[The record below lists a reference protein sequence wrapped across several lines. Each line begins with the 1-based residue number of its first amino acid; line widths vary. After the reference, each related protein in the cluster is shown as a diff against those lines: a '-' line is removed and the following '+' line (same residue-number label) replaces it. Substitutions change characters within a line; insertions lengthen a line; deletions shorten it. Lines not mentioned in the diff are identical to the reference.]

1 MRTIIILIAFVFSLV
16 TFDSFGQSSDEG
28 PVLVDDIQVDV
39 KEVFLSAKGDTAT
52 VELYLISYERG
63 TREFKLNSFASGIV
77 DSKGQVYLYDVMQ
90 MGKVRLQAKDR
101 QNYLHY
107 LLEEDTPVKL
117 VIQTTGWKKQWG
129 IPQQCKLV
137 FEDSSEQGKFLEII
151 IDL

>member
-39 KEVFLSAKGDTAT
+39 KEVFLSAKGDTVT

-63 TREFKLNSFASGIV
+63 NREFKLNSFASGIV